1 MRDPKLRFLNT
12 VGGRVAVLVG
22 ALVALAL
29 ALFAYDMSAL
39 GALRAR
45 APAAEEAIA
54 QLEMLQWA
62 FAAGS
67 MTMGGLILYWVRALI
82 AEEGRAARDARLR
95 AIVDTTSDG
104 IITIDERGTVLDVN
118 RAAEELFGYAEA
130 EVIGRN
136 VSVLM
141 ASPHRERHDGYLERY
156 LRSGEARI
164 LGSERRLE
172 GQHRDGRTLPIT
184 LRVTELRTASAART
198 FVGIVHDRRGEAQRE
213 RLLDSAQDA
222 LGKVIGSAG
231 GLLSVATQQASA
243 AEQQAASVA
252 QTVVTVEEVSQTAA
266 QAAERAKAVAESS
279 RQVEELGRAGH
290 ASVHDTVRAIEEAQW
305 RGESIAKNV
314 LDLAERAQTIGQI
327 IASVDEIAE
336 QTHLLALNAAI
347 EASRAGEHG
356 RGFSVVAAEVK
367 ALARRSKEATVQV
380 REILGEIQR
389 ATHSA
394 VLAGEQGDKTMR
406 DAVRRASEAGG
417 TIDALTETIT
427 RAADAAAQ
435 IAASAGQQATGM
447 EQINQAMKDID
458 RALRDNL
465 GSIKNIEHEAASL
478 NGLSERLG
486 ALVAE
491 YGDG

>member
-1 MRDPKLRFLNT
+1 MRDSELPFFRT
-12 VGGRVAVLVG
+12 IGGRVAILVA
-22 ALVALAL
+22 ALVLLAL
-29 ALFAYDMSAL
+29 GLFVYDLSAL
-39 GALRAR
+39 GALREQ
-45 APAAEEAIA
+45 APQASAAIDE
-54 QLEMLQWA
+54 LELLQWA
-62 FAAGS
+62 FATGAL
-67 MTMGGLILYWVRALI
+67 TMGGLILYWVRALI
-82 AEEGRAARDARLR
+82 AEESRVARDERLR

-104 IITIDERGTVLDVN
+104 IVTIDERGVVLDVN
-118 RAAEELFGYAEA
+118 RAAEELFGYSAA
-130 EVIGRN
+130 EVIGHN
-136 VSVLM
+136 VSMLM
-141 ASPHRERHDGYLERY
+141 PSPHREQHDGYLERY
-156 LRSGEARI
+156 LRTGEARI
-164 LGSERRLE
+164 LGRERRLE
-172 GQHRDGRTLPIT
+172 GMHKDGRALPIT
-184 LRVTELRTASAART
+184 LRVTELHTAGTART
-198 FVGIVHDRRGEAQRE
+198 FVGIVHDRRPDAQRE
-213 RLLDSAQDA
+213 RLLESARDA
-222 LGKVIGSAG
+222 LDGVIGSAG
-231 GLLSVATQQASA
+231 ELLSVATQQASA

-252 QTVVTVEEVSQTAA
+252 QTVVTVEEVSQTSA

-279 RQVEELGRAGH
+279 RKVEELGQAGH
-290 ASVHDTVRAIEEAQW
+290 TSVHGTVRAIEEAQA

-314 LDLAERAQTIGQI
+314 LELASRAQTIGQI

-367 ALARRSKEATVQV
+367 ALARRSKDATVQV

-417 TIDALTETIT
+417 AIDSLTAMIA

-447 EQINQAMKDID
+447 AQINQAMKDID

-465 GSIKNIEHEAASL
+465 GSIKNIENEAAGL
-478 NGLSERLG
+478 NALSERLG
-486 ALVAE
+486 AMVAE